1 MKGCDFMGY
10 IIIILVI
17 IIVFQGLHLFF
28 IKKEL
33 KNITKSIDKVK
44 SDKSNNL
51 IHNNY
56 GIKESNDLINKIN
69 ELLLD
74 IKNTE
79 ITYFNKNKN
88 LTKMITNISHDL
100 RTPLTSAL
108 GYIDIIL
115 NNNISEEEK
124 KHELI
129 IVERKIKKLE
139 ELINSFFEFSKIIS
153 SDEPPKLEKVNVISI
168 LENCIATFYE
178 DFISL
183 KRKINYN
190 IPNNKIMIL
199 SNQKMLM
206 RIFDNIIINA
216 LKHSTSDLNI
226 TIKKESKNIKII
238 FENEL
243 ETSDLD
249 TNLMFQ
255 EFYTNDISRTKGNTG
270 LGLAIVKEF
279 TEQLNGKIY
288 ANKKK
293 DKLIIVIEF

>member
-1 MKGCDFMGY
+1 MGY
-10 IIIILVI
+10 IIIVLVI

-33 KNITKSIDKVK
+33 KDITKSIDKVK

-69 ELLLD
+69 ELLLE
-74 IKNTE
+74 IKDTE

-115 NNNISEEEK
+115 NNNINEEEK
-124 KHELI
+124 KHGLM

-139 ELINSFFEFSKIIS
+139 ELINSFFEFSKIVS
-153 SDEPPKLEKVNVISI
+153 SNEPPKLEKINVISI
-168 LENCIATFYE
+168 LENSIATFYE

-190 IPNNKIMIL
+190 IPNSKIMIL
-199 SNQKMLM
+199 SNQKMLV

-216 LKHSTSDLNI
+216 LKHSTSDFNI
-226 TIKKESKNIKII
+226 TIKEAKNIKII

-279 TEQLNGKIY
+279 TEKLEGSVY
-288 ANKKK
+288 AKKSCNH
-293 DKLIIVIEF
+293 LQIILELKKQ